1 MNRPNTKVK
10 TRIVLGLCMLHHSF
24 SAHYPDTSLLHSLV
38 SGIYTAVAILTW
50 VSSD

>member
-1 MNRPNTKVK
+1 MHRPDTKVETK
-10 TRIVLGLCMLHHSF
+10 IVSGLCMLHHNV

-38 SGIYTAVAILTW
+38 SGIYIAVAILTW